1 MVTLSLFFSA
11 SELKIIHRQLSKAF
25 GLSSFSPGYIC
36 ATKLETIKAS
46 EEAGVDPD
54 FYMYT
59 VNKVGYLSSEPEE
72 IGAYMEKVAK
82 PWIGF
87 KVLGAG
93 RDRPPQGFKH
103 AFQKGADFICV
114 GMFDWQVRDD
124 VRLVKQMLEKG
135 IQRPRAWA

>member
-1 MVTLSLFFSA
+1 
-11 SELKIIHRQLSKAF
+11 
-25 GLSSFSPGYIC
+25 
-36 ATKLETIKAS
+36 
-46 EEAGVDPD
+46 
-54 FYMYT
+54 MYT

-72 IGAYMEKVAK
+72 IGAYMNKVAK

-93 RDRPPQGFKH
+93 RDRPTEGFKH

-124 VRLVKQMLEKG
+124 VGLVKRLLDEG
-135 IQRPRAWA
+135 IQRPRTWA